1 MTRDLP
7 ASHVYMNPQTGV
19 KLQPY
24 IHSVSVTSFQRY
36 SVKFYRIISFQDGRS
51 DIYTTLPPFDDT
63 SIPPTQIPQTPSYR
77 KKNVFRNSRP
87 ASQLQRPLL
96 PSPTK
101 KRINHVEGFI
111 ISLGTIQLSLALRF
125 TQTRSPV
132 NVTNFACQ
140 ALSSQL
146 SPEKRWWQRVLYA
159 QNLKDQTRKI
169 ISFHPFIISLH
180 ASPSLLPLLRPTLLF
195 HRDWHS
201 RYHTTVPWKEG
212 REGRAEEGVCRG
224 ECVCV
229 GVWCLIVTPLACC
242 YELHQ
247 DTAAKPQH
255 TVYSVHTV
263 TDILINL
270 WSSPT

>member
-159 QNLKDQTRKI
+159 QNLKDQTRKL
-169 ISFHPFIISLH
+169 ISLH
-180 ASPSLLPLLRPTLLF
+180 PFAAPLSFPPSPLYPFFVPHRLAFLLSHPSPL
-195 HRDWHS
+195 
-201 RYHTTVPWKEG
+201 EG
-212 REGRAEEGVCRG
+212 RDGRAEE
-224 ECVCV
+224 CVCV
-229 GVWCLIVTPLACC
+229 WCFIVTPLACC
-242 YELHQ
+242 NE
-247 DTAAKPQH
+247 DTAIKPEH
-255 TVYSVHTV
+255 RVYSVLTQ
-263 TDILINL
+263 
-270 WSSPT
+270 